1 VSTQQQQVSAAILA
15 KDHRSQPALRLLDPV
30 GSPIETLQARV
41 GEVMTALETPPADE
55 PLGAVVARCNAALED
70 FLERAREHAA
80 QDSADPVASRD
91 ELRRLLRL
99 LGEVDRADAPMV
111 VRAIR
116 RVVAR
121 FDGDGV
127 M

>member
-1 VSTQQQQVSAAILA
+1 
-15 KDHRSQPALRLLDPV
+15 
-30 GSPIETLQARV
+30 
-41 GEVMTALETPPADE
+41 MTALETPPADE